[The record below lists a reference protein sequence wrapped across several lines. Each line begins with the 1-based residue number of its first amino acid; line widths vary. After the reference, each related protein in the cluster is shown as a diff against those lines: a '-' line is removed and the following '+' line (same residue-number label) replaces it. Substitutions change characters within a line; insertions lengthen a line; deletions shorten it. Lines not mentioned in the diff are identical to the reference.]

1 MFAGTAY
8 TNELDSTR
16 ALQCINHWV
25 QHHPHFY
32 TVAATQV
39 QPQPQPGTPS
49 SQDQAEA
56 PGMQED
62 AYSDGSD
69 LDKTIQLM
77 LSVTKLIESPSI
89 LTPGASPITATM
101 IVQVYTLLGVL
112 YNVSSDYDAA
122 AHFFTKALGYSPND
136 YTLWNKV

>member
-1 MFAGTAY
+1 MWYDPQERLICPPAACAAGTVVSPS
-8 TNELDSTR
+8 L
-16 ALQCINHWV
+16 
-25 QHHPHFY
+25 
-32 TVAATQV
+32 
-39 QPQPQPGTPS
+39 PQPQHVTPS